1 MPTLRLLCLVLL
13 CLTAVAPAHAATEV
27 DLELVLAVDISY
39 SMDPDEL
46 NIQREGYIAALT
58 SPEVLSAIRDGIHG
72 KIAITYVEWAGSE
85 TQNVVVDW
93 KIIDSPE
100 SAAAFAGVI
109 GEAPIQR
116 AFRTSISSAIDFASR
131 LFSQNDFDG
140 IRQVIDVSGDGPNN
154 QGPIV
159 TRIRD
164 EAVAKNIVIN
174 GLPLVFKR
182 SSNSFMDIEDLAAYY
197 TSCVIGGPGAFV
209 IPVSN
214 KSQFS
219 EAIRTKLVLE
229 ISHLAPMR
237 PDQPP
242 RIMPAQATTAEAWK
256 CTAGERLWQQRYGNG
271 N

>member
-1 MPTLRLLCLVLL
+1 MPTWRLVSLIFAGLI
-13 CLTAVAPAHAATEV
+13 AGHQPAIAATEV

-46 NIQREGYIAALT
+46 NIQREGYISALT
-58 SPEVLSAIRDGIHG
+58 SPEVLTAIRDGVLG
-72 KIAITYVEWAGSE
+72 KIAVTYVEWAGSE
-85 TQNVVVDW
+85 TQNVVVGW

-100 SAAAFAGVI
+100 SASAFAAII

-116 AFRTSISSAIDFASR
+116 AFRTSISSALVFSSG
-131 LFSQNDFDG
+131 LFDRNDFEG
-140 IRQVIDVSGDGPNN
+140 IRRVIDISGDGPNN

-159 TRIRD
+159 TGVRD
-164 EAVAKNIVIN
+164 EVLAKGIVIN

-182 SSNSFMDIEDLAAYY
+182 PSYSLMDIEDLAAYY

-209 IPVSN
+209 IPVSD

-229 ISHLAPMR
+229 IAGNRSLQHRDGARVMA
-237 PDQPP
+237 
-242 RIMPAQATTAEAWK
+242 AQATTPEVWA
-256 CTAGERLWQQRYGNG
+256 CTAGERLWRQRYGK
-271 N
+271 